1 MKTEILQQCINI
13 VEFLG
18 NALGQDYE
26 VVFHDLDSDPPA
38 IAAITNGHISGRA
51 IGSPVTDAAI
61 QMLSAKAYES
71 NNYVCNYKGITGD
84 GHILRSST
92 MFIKDSAGKPI
103 GLLCINFDDS
113 RFQELR
119 SEERRVGQEGM

>member
-26 VVFHDLDSDPPA
+26 VVLHDLDSDPPA

-71 NNYVCNYKGITGD
+71 NNYVCNYRRRTYPAFL
-84 GHILRSST
+84 HHVHQR
-92 MFIKDSAGKPI
+92 
-103 GLLCINFDDS
+103 LCRETHRAS
-113 RFQELR
+113 LY
-119 SEERRVGQEGM
+119 